1 MNDYAKKF
9 LQEFYGIKKDW
20 FFKYIDKNRKVQIG
34 GNDFSFSIP
43 YELPFDENDKEYELK
58 QIPQKIRDKA
68 IPIVETGWHIGGT
81 LWIDDKG
88 KFYHTL
94 YYRND
99 CMEKY
104 GSIFDYLEYNF
115 RHYLDNEI
123 YVTFENQR
131 DLESK

>member
-68 IPIVETGWHIGGT
+68 IPIVETGWHIG
-81 LWIDDKG
+81 
-88 KFYHTL
+88 
-94 YYRND
+94 
-99 CMEKY
+99 
-104 GSIFDYLEYNF
+104 
-115 RHYLDNEI
+115 
-123 YVTFENQR
+123 
-131 DLESK
+131 